1 MQQSCTVVTVSAT
14 LLLMSKYSIKKS
26 NLSGLWVLGIGTFIL
41 NSSGE
46 NPVSIAGLR
55 DKSLINHSPDS
66 TLICNIVST
75 FAVLSKLN
83 FGVKVCSIVS
93 KFCIPSISSSSCK
106 TTGWPPSES
115 DSSAPKYVC
124 ELNSFEVFMLDPDKW
139 KYSLPA
145 FLTLPSIDFRCGNT
159 FYFSWNG
166 ICRTFSK
173 CKVIIRICFYNYT
186 FILTRGW
193 TTNS

>member
-1 MQQSCTVVTVSAT
+1 MSLPSIIKAEPDIATSCTVVTVSAT

-66 TLICNIVST
+66 ALICSIVST
-75 FAVLSKLN
+75 LAVLSKLN
-83 FGVKVCSIVS
+83 FGVKVCSMVS

-124 ELNSFEVFMLDPDKW
+124 ELNSFEVFILDPDKW

-145 FLTLPSIDFRCGNT
+145 FLTLPSITLDV
-159 FYFSWNG
+159 
-166 ICRTFSK
+166 
-173 CKVIIRICFYNYT
+173 VIPFTLAEMVYAEL
-186 FILTRGW
+186 FL
-193 TTNS
+193 SVK